1 MDIKCS
7 ESGKTRRK
15 KKFRAVKNGLIA
27 KEKDEE
33 SCELYII
40 AGF

>member
-1 MDIKCS
+1 M
-7 ESGKTRRK
+7 GKQEEK
-15 KKFRAVKNGLIA
+15 KKFRAVKNGPIA

-33 SCELYII
+33 SCELYIT

>member
-1 MDIKCS
+1 MFR
-7 ESGKTRRK
+7 EWENK
-15 KKFRAVKNGLIA
+15 KKKKNFRAVKNGLIA

-33 SCELYII
+33 SCELYIT